1 MAALRSAIMLLGFV
15 SSNYCQANAITYIIK
30 VEIAGFR
37 EYAQKNIL

>member
-1 MAALRSAIMLLGFV
+1 MAARSAAIMLLRA
-15 SSNYCQANAITYIIK
+15 NYCQANAIAYIIK